1 MLPNRIPVERNTT
14 SAEPP
19 VCLFIY
25 VCQSPQKGAF
35 LQNEEKHNVTVHTA
49 PCRRKV
55 YIQWGAAWFSKGIV
69 NNTAISTPVPCS
81 PRHDTFHLALG
92 RPEPC

>member
-1 MLPNRIPVERNTT
+1 MERDIA
-14 SAEPP
+14 SAKPL
-19 VCLFIY
+19 VYLYIY

-35 LQNEEKHNVTVHTA
+35 LQSGEKHEVTVHRA
-49 PCRRKV
+49 PCRRKA

-69 NNTAISTPVPCS
+69 NNTAISTLVPCS
-81 PRHDTFHLALG
+81 PQHVTFHLGLG

>member
-1 MLPNRIPVERNTT
+1 VERDTP
-14 SAEPP
+14 SAEPL
-19 VCLFIY
+19 VYLYIY
-25 VCQSPQKGAF
+25 VCQSPEKGAF
-35 LQNEEKHNVTVHTA
+35 LQNGEKRVVTVHGA
-49 PCRRKV
+49 PCRQKV

-81 PRHDTFHLALG
+81 PQHGTFHLGLG